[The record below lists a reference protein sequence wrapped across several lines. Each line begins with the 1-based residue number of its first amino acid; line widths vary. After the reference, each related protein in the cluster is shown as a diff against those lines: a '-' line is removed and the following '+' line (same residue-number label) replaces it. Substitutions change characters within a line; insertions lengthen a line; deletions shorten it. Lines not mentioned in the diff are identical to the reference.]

1 MKYTILMMCA
11 AVAAWGQ
18 APPPKLTCD
27 GPLSV
32 NDGLFPYC
40 EMRETSVPFTGS
52 VAVTT
57 GGSGDVVVQSW
68 DGTDVLVRIQVRT
81 AAESTSLAAVLAA
94 MVTLDTS
101 DGNLTGS
108 GPASNDRQTWSL
120 SLEIYVPH
128 KLGLSV
134 TTLNGSVS
142 VQDLEGQPN
151 ITLATLNGSVSA
163 TNVVGPVQL
172 RTTNGNISTA
182 GVAGAIEFNSINGK
196 VSLTGVGDDAEGN
209 LVNGSILVAA
219 DRWVGQTIN
228 VHTVNGS
235 IELDV
240 PHDCSAHVVLSTVV
254 GTISTNVPVPVSKPG
269 ALGRTLTF
277 DIGGGGASIRA
288 SLVTGS
294 IKLTR
299 LD

>member
-1 MKYTILMMCA
+1 MKHTILLICA

-18 APPPKLTCD
+18 PPAPQLSCD
-27 GPLSV
+27 GPWPV
-32 NDGLFPYC
+32 QDGLFPYC
-40 EMRETSVPFTGS
+40 EMRETSVPFSGS
-52 VAVTT
+52 LAVTT
-57 GGSGDVVVQSW
+57 GGSGNVSVQSW
-68 DGTDVLVRIQVRT
+68 DGADVLVRVQVRT

-108 GPASNDRQTWSL
+108 GPASNAHQTWSL
-120 SLEIYVPH
+120 SLEIYVPR

-142 VQDLEGQPN
+142 VQDLEGQPS

-182 GVAGAIEFNSINGK
+182 GVAGAIQFNSLNGK
-196 VSLTGVGDDAEGN
+196 VSLTGVGDDVEGS
-209 LVNGSILVAA
+209 LLNGSILVAA
-219 DRWVGQTIN
+219 DHWVGQTIN

-240 PHDCSAHVVLSTVV
+240 PHDCSADVVLSTLI
-254 GTISTNVPVPVSKPG
+254 GTISTNVPVSVSKPG

-288 SLVTGS
+288 TLVVGN